1 MARHLGPRV
10 REMRALGTLLPGLSA
25 KSIER
30 RPYPPGQHGLQR
42 HRRKPSPFK
51 RQLQE
56 KQKLRLNYGVTER
69 QLRNLMKLAHKGRR
83 RTDETLMEL
92 LERRL
97 DNAVFRAG
105 FARTIPAARQLVRHG
120 HVLIDGSRVDI
131 PSYRVREGELI
142 SLREASKKLLIVLS
156 SWESPST
163 MRPSWLVVDVQAMTA
178 RVAATPELSSVP
190 FDIFPQLVVEF
201 YAKRL

>member
-1 MARHLGPRV
+1 
-10 REMRALGTLLPGLSA
+10 MRALGILLPGLST

-30 RPYPPGQHGLQR
+30 RPYPPGQHGPQR

-69 QLRNLMKLAHKGRR
+69 QLRNLMKLAHKSRG

-97 DNAVFRAG
+97 DNVVFRAG

-120 HVLIDGSRVDI
+120 HVLIDGARVDI
-131 PSYRVREGELI
+131 PSYRVSEGEVL
-142 SLREASKKLLIVLS
+142 SLREASRKILVVLS
-156 SWESPST
+156 SWESPQL
-163 MRPSWLVVDVQAMTA
+163 MRPGWLKVDEAAMTA
-178 RVAATPELSSVP
+178 QVAAAPELKSVP

>member
-1 MARHLGPRV
+1 MARYLGPRV
-10 REMRALGTLLPGLSA
+10 REMRALGILLPGLSA

-42 HRRKPSPFK
+42 VRKKPSSFK
-51 RQLQE
+51 KQLQE
-56 KQKLRLNYGVTER
+56 KQKLRLNYGLTER
-69 QLRNLMKLAHKGRR
+69 QLRNLMRLARKGKR

-97 DNAVFRAG
+97 DNVVFRAG
-105 FARTIPAARQLVRHG
+105 FSRTIPAARQLVRHG
-120 HVLIDGSRVDI
+120 HVLVDGSRVDI
-131 PSYRVREGELI
+131 PSYRVTPGEVI
-142 SLREASKKLLIVLS
+142 GLRDRSKTMLAMLS
-156 SWESPST
+156 SWESPALA
-163 MRPSWLVVDVQAMTA
+163 RPGWLEVDVGAMTA
-178 RVAATPELSSVP
+178 RVAAAPELKSVP

>member
-1 MARHLGPRV
+1 MARYLGPRV
-10 REMRALGTLLPGLSA
+10 KKMRALGLLLPGLSA

-42 HRRKPSPFK
+42 TRKKPSPFK

-56 KQKLRLNYGVTER
+56 KQKLRLNYGLTER
-69 QLRNLMKLAHKGRR
+69 QLRNLMRLARKGKR

-97 DNAVFRAG
+97 DNVVFRAG

-120 HVLIDGSRVDI
+120 HVLVDGSRVDI
-131 PSYRVREGELI
+131 PSYQVTTGELVGP
-142 SLREASKKLLIVLS
+142 RDKSKKMLAMLS
-156 SWESPST
+156 SWENPSLA
-163 MRPSWLVVDVQAMTA
+163 RPDWLAVDVEAMTV
-178 RVAATPELSSVP
+178 RVATAPAMKSVP

>member
-1 MARHLGPRV
+1 MARLLGPRV
-10 REMRALGTLLPGLSA
+10 KKMRALGIVLPGLSA

-30 RPYPPGQHGLQR
+30 RPYPPGQHGQR
-42 HRRKPSPFK
+42 RATRRPTPYK

-69 QLRNLMKLAHKGRR
+69 QLRNLMRLARKGKGR
-83 RTDETLMEL
+83 TDHTLMEL

-97 DNAVFRAG
+97 DNVVFRAG

-120 HVLIDGSRVDI
+120 HVLVDGQRVDI
-131 PSYRVREGELI
+131 PSYRLDNEQLI
-142 SLREASKKLLIVLS
+142 QLHAGSRKILAVLS
-156 SWESPST
+156 SWENPQLQ
-163 MRPSWLVVDVQAMTA
+163 RPAWLQVDVEQMSA
-178 RVAATPELSSVP
+178 RLIGAPGLDNLP
-190 FDIFPQLVVEF
+190 FEVFPHLVVEF

>member
-10 REMRALGTLLPGLSA
+10 KEMRALGILLPGLSA
-25 KSIER
+25 KNIER
-30 RPYPPGQHGLQR
+30 RPYPPGQHGMQR

-69 QLRNLMKLAHKGRR
+69 QLRNLMKFARKGRG

-105 FARTIPAARQLVRHG
+105 YTRTIPAARQLVRHG

-131 PSYRVREGELI
+131 PSYRVATGEVI
-142 SLREASKKLLIVLS
+142 SLRENSKKILAVLS
-156 SWESPST
+156 SWESPSL
-163 MRPSWLVVDVQAMTA
+163 MRPPWLEVDVQAMTA
-178 RVAATPELSSVP
+178 RVAGAPQLKTVP

>member
-10 REMRALGTLLPGLSA
+10 REMRALGILLPGLSA

-30 RPYPPGQHGLQR
+30 RPYPPGQHGM
-42 HRRKPSPFK
+42 HRNKRKPSPFK

-69 QLRNLMKLAHKGRR
+69 QLRNLMKLAHKGKG

-97 DNAVFRAG
+97 DNVVFRAG
-105 FARTIPAARQLVRHG
+105 YARTIPAARQLVRHG

-131 PSYRVREGELI
+131 PSYRVSQGEVI
-142 SLREASKKLLIVLS
+142 SLLEVSKKILVVQS
-156 SWESPST
+156 NWESPPL
-163 MRPSWLVVDVQAMTA
+163 MRPAWLEVDVAGMTA
-178 RVAATPELSSVP
+178 KVAGPPGLKTVP